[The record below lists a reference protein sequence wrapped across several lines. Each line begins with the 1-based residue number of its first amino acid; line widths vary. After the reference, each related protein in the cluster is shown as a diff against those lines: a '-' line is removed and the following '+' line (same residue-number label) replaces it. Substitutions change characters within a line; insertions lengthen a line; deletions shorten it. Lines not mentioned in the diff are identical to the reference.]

1 MVSPSAAAALGER
14 RDDVDTSWDAR
25 THRMLA
31 RLGSAPRPRDI
42 ERRRHSRSP
51 SPNPTPLLSALPLT
65 RQQLRRQ
72 RAAQAA
78 HDDDDDDLAS
88 QVDADEE
95 QRSSCKRDRK
105 GCKKKALKKA
115 VPAKS
120 SLGMAAVGV
129 MSTSIG
135 RAAAGAG
142 VNLAHQGM
150 ELGAQTLMSLFDTA
164 EVQIILSGLVTVML
178 WEASS
183 RNLSPRSR
191 SKTRVDSQFDRPSA
205 HRLDTRVPAAAS

>member
-1 MVSPSAAAALGER
+1 MVSSSAAAALGER

-31 RLGSAPRPRDI
+31 RMGSAPRPRDI

-51 SPNPTPLLSALPLT
+51 SPNPTPLLSAL
-65 RQQLRRQ
+65 RRP

-78 HDDDDDDLAS
+78 DDDDDDDDDDDLAS

-95 QRSSCKRDRK
+95 QRRSCKRDRK
-105 GCKKKALKKA
+105 GCKKKALKEA

-150 ELGAQTLMSLFDTA
+150 EFGAQTLMSLFDTA

>member
-65 RQQLRRQ
+65 RQQLRRK

-78 HDDDDDDLAS
+78 DDGDDDLAS

-105 GCKKKALKKA
+105 GCKKKALKEA

-205 HRLDTRVPAAAS
+205 HLDTRVPAAAS